1 MENKRVLILSVS
13 CWNKKTGSDTFSSL
27 MEGYGPDKIANIYI
41 REDIPDSPVCENYYR
56 ISENA
61 VIKSLFKRGLKTG
74 ERVQAFEPSDQNAE
88 NAKITAERYKK
99 YSAKRN
105 WLLLYAR
112 ELIWKFGNWKT
123 AELDRFIEEF
133 KPEVVFFSMEGY
145 IHLDRIARYV
155 IKKTGAKGVG
165 YFWDDNFTYRQS
177 KSIGHNFYRFFQRR
191 ELKKCVK
198 LCSDFFAIA
207 PKTKAEADEVF
218 GIDCKILTKP
228 IKAADEFAAYEPS
241 SPIRILY
248 TGKLIIGRYDTVKTV
263 GKALDKLNENGV
275 KAELDVYTTTE
286 LGEEELSS
294 LSRFVHILGAIPQTE
309 VQAKQSEADIL
320 LFAEAIEGKESKTA
334 RLSFSTKITDY
345 LRSGKCILAVGDMET
360 APMEYLKS
368 ENAAIVADNAE
379 DIYKSLDTI
388 CENKQLICEYAKR
401 AYDCGIRNHK
411 KEDIQKLLFDTLNN

>member
-1 MENKRVLILSVS
+1 MLILSVS

-41 REDIPDSPVCENYYR
+41 REDIPDSPVCENYFR

-61 VIKSLFKRGLKTG
+61 VIKSLIKRGIKTG
-74 ERVQAFEPSDQNAE
+74 ERVYATEPSDDNAE

-112 ELIWKFGNWKT
+112 ELIWKLGRWKT
-123 AELDRFIEEF
+123 AELDKFIEEF
-133 KPEVVFFSMEGY
+133 NPEVVFFSMEGY

-191 ELKKCVK
+191 ELKKCVR
-198 LCSDFFAIA
+198 LCSDFFSIA
-207 PKTKAEADEVF
+207 PKTKTEADEVF

-228 IKAADEFAAYEPS
+228 IKATEEFVPYEPKT
-241 SPIRILY
+241 PLKMLY

-263 GKALDKLNENGV
+263 GKALDKLNKNGV
-275 KAELDVYTTTE
+275 KAELDVYTTTQ

-294 LSRFVHILGAIPQTE
+294 LSRFVHILGAIPQDE
-309 VQAKQSEADIL
+309 VATKQNAADIL

-379 DIYKSLDTI
+379 DIYTSLDAL
-388 CENKQLICEYAKR
+388 CEDKQLICQYAKR

>member
-198 LCSDFFAIA
+198 LCSEFFAIA

-309 VQAKQSEADIL
+309 VQGKQSEADIL

-379 DIYKSLDTI
+379 DIYKSLNAL
-388 CENKQLICEYAKR
+388 CEDKMLVCEYAKR